1 MHYQTN
7 TPKVSQLW
15 PQPHITEA
23 LDNKVRVANNTNELQ
38 TIRHHEHLCKVHLI
52 TAMDSSFCSSSISPT
67 SSSLL

>member
-23 LDNKVRVANNTNELQ
+23 LDNKVRVANNTNDLQ
-38 TIRHHEHLCKVHLI
+38 IIRHH
-52 TAMDSSFCSSSISPT
+52 
-67 SSSLL
+67 